1 MNNNNIQPE
10 EIEIKELIRPYM
22 KRWKWFVLS
31 GFFALVVSYFFLKTQ
46 NPVYETVSTVLIKDT
61 KNSFGGQDFQ
71 MLRDL
76 SGLGKMNSDGVD
88 NELEVFRSK
97 KLMTKVIKDLGL
109 ETDIYIP
116 GFFKDTEV
124 YGKSSPII
132 VKIVNEKEIIKPVD
146 PVHLVIK
153 GDDLLLSSDD
163 MGNIKSRYNKLIS
176 LPNANIII
184 FKNKNYIPDPK
195 LPIKELLLSV
205 SSLDAKT
212 KSYQLKLN
220 ADLVNKDVTVIKL
233 SMKYPNVDKAKDI
246 INYLIEV

>member
-10 EIEIKELIRPYM
+10 EIQIKELIRPYM

-46 NPVYETVSTVLIKDT
+46 NPVYETVSTVLIKDA
-61 KNSFGGQDFQ
+61 KNSFGGQDFE

-109 ETDIYIP
+109 ETDIYVP

-124 YGKSSPII
+124 YGKS
-132 VKIVNEKEIIKPVD
+132 
-146 PVHLVIK
+146 
-153 GDDLLLSSDD
+153 
-163 MGNIKSRYNKLIS
+163 
-176 LPNANIII
+176 
-184 FKNKNYIPDPK
+184 
-195 LPIKELLLSV
+195 
-205 SSLDAKT
+205 
-212 KSYQLKLN
+212 
-220 ADLVNKDVTVIKL
+220 
-233 SMKYPNVDKAKDI
+233 
-246 INYLIEV
+246 